1 MNRFLFTFAKTIVL
15 GVTRI
20 VGYRQSEDNLIEQ
33 SSKFWNETEASHYQS
48 HSHWRGDGG
57 ITAEVWLELGKQHL
71 SLFEKFL
78 KLTSLE
84 TPLQRV
90 VEWGCGG
97 GANAIHFA
105 KLAVQFIGVDVSED
119 SLTQCDK
126 VLKDAGIRNFLPVH
140 VNLAKPEEAIERIQG
155 PCDFFLCTYVFELL
169 PSQAYGKRLL
179 DIAFK
184 LLSPGGFAMIQIK
197 YSTTEAR
204 TKSRMWGYKYNVA
217 NMTTFPIDCFW
228 ELSKEAGF
236 EPLAL
241 TLLPLQEL
249 VGDERYAYFFLSR
262 G

>member
-1 MNRFLFTFAKTIVL
+1 MNRFLFSFVKKTVL
-15 GVTRI
+15 GFTRI
-20 VGYRQSEDNLIEQ
+20 VGYRQSEDKIIEE
-33 SSKFWNETEASHYQS
+33 SAIFWNSTDGSRFRS
-48 HSHWRGDGG
+48 HSHWLGDDGLS
-57 ITAEVWLELGKQHL
+57 TEVWLELGKEHR
-71 SLFEKFL
+71 SLFERFL
-78 KLTSLE
+78 KLTNLE
-84 TPLQRV
+84 TPLKRV

-119 SLTQCDK
+119 SLSQCDK
-126 VLKDAGIRNFLPVH
+126 VLKDAGISNFLPVH

-241 TLLPLQEL
+241 TLLPRQEL

-262 G
+262 R

>member
-1 MNRFLFTFAKTIVL
+1 MNRFLISWVKKTVL

-20 VGYRQSEDNLIEQ
+20 VGYRQSEDKIIEQ
-33 SSKFWNETEASHYQS
+33 SAFFWNTTDGSRFRS
-48 HSHWRGDGG
+48 HSHWLGDDGLS
-57 ITAEVWLELGKQHL
+57 TEVWLELGKEHRC
-71 SLFEKFL
+71 LFETFS
-78 KLTSLE
+78 KLTNLE

-119 SLTQCDK
+119 SLRQCEK
-126 VLKDAGIRNFLPVH
+126 VLKDAGINNFLPVH
-140 VNLAKPEEAIERIQG
+140 VNLAKPEEAIELIRD

-228 ELSKEAGF
+228 EQSKEAGF
-236 EPLAL
+236 EPLAI
-241 TLLPLQEL
+241 TLLPRQEL

-262 G
+262 R